1 MSKWMNELM
10 NERWMIKDE
19 LTNEQIN
26 NRINDDFDEMMKLTN
41 ERKNEWWLNE

>member
-1 MSKWMNELM
+1 MNELM

>member
-1 MSKWMNELM
+1 
-10 NERWMIKDE
+10 MIKDE

-41 ERKNEWWLNE
+41 ERKNE

>member
-1 MSKWMNELM
+1 
-10 NERWMIKDE
+10 MIKDE

>member
-1 MSKWMNELM
+1 MTKWINELM

-26 NRINDDFDEMMKLTN
+26 NLINDDFDEMMKLTN